1 MVHSGDINLKYRC
14 YFISVILSISGI
26 GFFLYT
32 QGWFILNLKGS
43 SLSVGLA
50 WSMFFTPS
58 IFVLPI
64 FGKLLN
70 SVYSKKTIVYS
81 EFLKAFLMIVF
92 IPIIYVWPNI
102 YLVYLLSS
110 LMGILFAIFIP
121 SLFVILKN
129 VFNNV
134 KTVKYSHLLEISIQ
148 IGSAVS
154 IFLSGYIYSAAGF
167 ELTLL
172 IGGILTVC
180 SALLLM
186 MIPIDVQGKLEPIHI
201 FKEYKEYIKFTLKS
215 ILKKEKKC
223 FTNHL
228 FGILHQFPQNIILI
242 LNIPLIIYVD
252 KAMRKSSFQ
261 YGIIDA
267 SIGLVAM
274 LCGLFWSRHFK
285 MSQKK
290 IIMVCMPIGVFLLF
304 AVIYCINPES
314 YLVYFVFPFLGFFL
328 CSSKIQCRAAV
339 LTQTPSDKIGEL
351 TAFYQAATYLI
362 LIVMSFSISYLVDI
376 LSPQIIFVMLGVL
389 MLLFSVYIWR
399 SYHEKIF

>member
-1 MVHSGDINLKYRC
+1 MNYIIEPIACYLKWGGELVIYSDNLNLAYRR

-50 WSMFFTPS
+50 WSIFFTPS

-92 IPIIYVWPNI
+92 IPIIYIWPNI

-129 VFNNV
+129 VFNDL

-148 IGSAVS
+148 IGSTVS

-167 ELTLL
+167 ELTLF
-172 IGGILTVC
+172 IGGILTIC
-180 SALLLM
+180 SAILLM
-186 MIPIDVQGKLEPIHI
+186 MIPINIQGKLEPIHI
-201 FKEYKEYIKFTLKS
+201 FKEYKEYVEFTLKS
-215 ILKKEKKC
+215 IFRNDKKC
-223 FTNHL
+223 GINHL

-252 KAMRKSSFQ
+252 QAMKKSSFQ

-274 LCGLFWSRHFK
+274 FCGLFWSRHFR

-290 IIMVCMPIGVFLLF
+290 IFMTCMPIAVNCKVKCTFLF
-304 AVIYCINPES
+304 
-314 YLVYFVFPFLGFFL
+314 FVWRI
-328 CSSKIQCRAAV
+328 CA
-339 LTQTPSDKIGEL
+339 
-351 TAFYQAATYLI
+351 
-362 LIVMSFSISYLVDI
+362 FSIT
-376 LSPQIIFVMLGVL
+376 GA
-389 MLLFSVYIWR
+389 FSVT
-399 SYHEKIF
+399 